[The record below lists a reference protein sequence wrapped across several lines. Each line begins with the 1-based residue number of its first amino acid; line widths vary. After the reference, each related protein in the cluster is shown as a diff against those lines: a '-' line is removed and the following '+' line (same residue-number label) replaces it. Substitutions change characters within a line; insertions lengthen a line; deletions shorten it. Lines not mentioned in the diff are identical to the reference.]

1 MLYFLAVLFI
11 QGSASIFGTSEHLL
25 LLTIGSC
32 TSRVYIV
39 IAAID
44 IAVNEFEVGLG
55 PEGRAAEG
63 RPQPDP
69 LVEHFHRG
77 HLTPGAS
84 RRSRFRRS
92 CKFCMHIATG
102 LVLPRFG

>member
-55 PEGRAAEG
+55 PEGRAAEVG
-63 RPQPDP
+63 VVQELSSALRPSDRLGLRVPVDDCR
-69 LVEHFHRG
+69 VE
-77 HLTPGAS
+77 
-84 RRSRFRRS
+84 
-92 CKFCMHIATG
+92 
-102 LVLPRFG
+102 